1 MIDSSAIKEILS
13 LKNMLSQ
20 VTLGKE
26 SNYVGSYF
34 KVRVW
39 EYLEFLE
46 DWFWMP
52 ALRQEMWI
60 RSLDGEDTLE

>member
-34 KVRVW
+34 KVRV
-39 EYLEFLE
+39 
-46 DWFWMP
+46 
-52 ALRQEMWI
+52 
-60 RSLDGEDTLE
+60 

>member
-26 SNYVGSYF
+26 SNYVGSYL
-34 KVRVW
+34 KVRV
-39 EYLEFLE
+39 
-46 DWFWMP
+46 
-52 ALRQEMWI
+52 
-60 RSLDGEDTLE
+60 